1 MRKTERERPA
11 KETELR
17 PSAGL
22 SEPEWG
28 WLKVTASDFITFCFE
43 AQHFSLE
50 QLQEIS

>member
-28 WLKVTASDFITFCFE
+28 WFKVTVGDFTIFCFMV
-43 AQHFSLE
+43 Q
-50 QLQEIS
+50 QISF

>member
-11 KETELR
+11 NAIELR

-22 SEPEWG
+22 FEPEWG

-43 AQHFSLE
+43 VQHFSLE

>member
-11 KETELR
+11 KENELR

-28 WLKVTASDFITFCFE
+28 WFMVTVGDFTTFCFM
-43 AQHFSLE
+43 AQQFSF
-50 QLQEIS
+50 